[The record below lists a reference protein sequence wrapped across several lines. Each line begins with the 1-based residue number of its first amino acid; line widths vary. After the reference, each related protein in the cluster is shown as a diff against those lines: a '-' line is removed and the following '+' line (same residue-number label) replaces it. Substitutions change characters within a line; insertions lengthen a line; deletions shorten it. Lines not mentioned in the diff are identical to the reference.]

1 MVQGVFT
8 AGDGDLS
15 VVYQS
20 AAHVW
25 GSWGVAY
32 TAGVEPEDFEQ
43 DRALGF
49 VGDVGDTGGELAS
62 RMWVRADVQID
73 QDAQT
78 STVPQVF
85 RDARERTSGEVVVTR
100 EVSGPGLGGLVPYV
114 DFHHGDEIGTVIG
127 SKVVPLPVNAITFT
141 TDVDGGRDYVV
152 SVGRGL
158 LGNVRE
164 RDARNAELEAQIR
177 SESRRAQQEADRLAE
192 RAARD
197 REQAERDRQQT
208 ALIGRQQTTLAN
220 QQQQIKS
227 WGAQVTTNNNKTRSL
242 LIPQASGWTGVSRL
256 ARIILDKVPNLTQSD
271 INFLNAIDSD
281 TYTLGGTFANMYFA
295 ELNNP

>member
-1 MVQGVFT
+1 MSVVQGVFT

-127 SKVVPLPVNAITFT
+127 SKVVPLPVNAIAFT

-177 SESRRAQQEADRLAE
+177 AESRRAQQEADRLAE
-192 RAARD
+192 QAARD
-197 REQAERDRQQT
+197 RDQAARDRQQT
-208 ALIGRQQTTLAN
+208 SAIETAQNTLSIQQGQLATT
-220 QQQQIKS
+220 
-227 WGAQVTTNNNKTRSL
+227 QVTQRDMLNALGYAIYAARNLAQTMKL
-242 LIPQASGWTGVSRL
+242 LWDGE
-256 ARIILDKVPNLTQSD
+256 LTQAQARSRM
-271 INFLNAIDSD
+271 NTYEASASSAIA
-281 TYTLGGTFANMYFA
+281 TWEQLQGGN
-295 ELNNP
+295 